1 VPLKIKGDSVLFPSL
16 GRQTR
21 FSTAVDKNGLF
32 RYKLFGMV
40 IESYFLFAHPYQ
52 TFTTLM
58 QGQENGEGEKKTR
71 CEMVGN
77 AF

>member
-1 VPLKIKGDSVLFPSL
+1 VIPFFSGVW

-40 IESYFLFAHPYQ
+40 IESHSLP
-52 TFTTLM
+52 
-58 QGQENGEGEKKTR
+58 
-71 CEMVGN
+71 
-77 AF
+77 